1 MDIYVRNFIK
11 SIREYIYHH
20 ERNKI
25 EYILTKLVLLE
36 TYTGGLTNFTDL
48 KVLAEK
54 RIVANLVKKFRTFY
68 GTRRF
73 ITVFKRAHHWI
84 LS

>member
-54 RIVANLVKKFRTFY
+54 RI
-68 GTRRF
+68 
-73 ITVFKRAHHWI
+73 
-84 LS
+84 